1 MQWLAIIAILVLTQ
15 QSAKAPQSDGTADLN
30 STQSAAHARSTR
42 SNPTPST
49 QSAPVPR
56 QVPAATESQR
66 STATTNDHA
75 GTSSQGTSDEDR
87 ATQRKLIS
95 FTGVLAVVG
104 VLQAGIMF
112 LQLLVY
118 RRQAHEMT
126 RQRHET
132 RRQRYIME
140 EQGQII
146 VAQLR
151 AMHEQVTEMSVQSG
165 ILQES
170 VSVARDA
177 AKAAQDGANAAKE
190 SADATRDS
198 VEMFVSKERP
208 WLRITLDDW
217 KAIPHNDETRFIVM
231 TFHLQRFGAT
241 DALIVNSYIYGMLT
255 DSIDPSSATGV
266 LGQSITM
273 KTIITSADTAETRMT
288 WVSKR
293 EGGWDESPTPQDV
306 DDIYVGEKTV
316 HVWGA
321 INYKDVFG
329 REHWT
334 KFRYRWVLNPF
345 GSNGHWE
352 KCGKPEDNCE
362 T

>member
-1 MQWLAIIAILVLTQ
+1 MRWLIIAVIIFAQ
-15 QSAKAPQSDGTADLN
+15 QPAKAPEVKRADGEAAQVSRQTDRTNSNEQPAQPAPSPSGDNQRFSAGPKASTGKASNDADIQGKLV
-30 STQSAAHARSTR
+30 TF
-42 SNPTPST
+42 
-49 QSAPVPR
+49 
-56 QVPAATESQR
+56 TE
-66 STATTNDHA
+66 
-75 GTSSQGTSDEDR
+75 
-87 ATQRKLIS
+87 LL
-95 FTGVLAVVG
+95 VVVG
-104 VLQAGIMF
+104 F
-112 LQLLVY
+112 LQFFALIGQVVIY
-118 RRQAHEMT
+118 CRQAKIMARQAHEMK
-126 RQRHET
+126 RSRSYMRLQWKAMGVQAGH
-132 RRQRYIME
+132 ME
-140 EQGQII
+140 GQL
-146 VAQLR
+146 VQ
-151 AMHEQVTEMSVQSG
+151 MSVQSG

-170 VSVARDA
+170 VRVARDA

-198 VEMFVSKERP
+198 VEIFVSKERP

-255 DSIDPSSATGV
+255 DSIDSPSATGV

-273 KTIITSADTAETRMT
+273 KTIITSADPAETRMT

-293 EGGWDESPTPQDV
+293 EGEWDESPTPQDV
-306 DDIYVGEKTV
+306 DDIYAGKKTV

-345 GSNGHWE
+345 GSNGYWE
-352 KCGKPEDNCE
+352 KCGKPEDNRE